1 MQLSTMFITHAG
13 PIATLH
19 LQRTERLNAF
29 GNQGTI
35 DLNTAADALD
45 QDETTRVI
53 IITGEGRA
61 FSTGID
67 LKQLAGGE
75 IDMSYHHRWE
85 SALRKF
91 ELMNKVVICAIN
103 GVAAGGGLILAL
115 MSDLRIASSAAS
127 FTTVFLKR
135 GLIAE
140 HGSSWLLPRLVGVG
154 RALDLL
160 WMSDR
165 IDAET
170 ALRFGLVESVVEPDA
185 LLSTACDYVRRLA
198 VTSSPAAIAE
208 TKRLLYR
215 HLGTGY
221 VEALREADASQWK
234 FVGAPDA
241 REGAAALLEKRQPKF
256 ARLGVGE

>member
-35 DLNTAADALD
+35 DLNTAADALG

-67 LKQLAGGE
+67 LKQLASGE

-85 SALRKF
+85 GALRKF

-103 GVAAGGGLILAL
+103 GYCLGGGLQLAL
-115 MSDLRIASSAAS
+115 ACDLRIAAAS
-127 FTTVFLKR
+127 VQVGLPAVKE
-135 GLIAE
+135 GLIP
-140 HGSSWLLPRLVGVG
+140 GMSVWRLPRYVGLG
-154 RALDLL
+154 RAKELILSGRFVPAQEAQAIGLLDHV
-160 WMSDR
+160 
-165 IDAET
+165 IADAELPAFVQAT
-170 ALRFGLVESVVEPDA
+170 AEQYLAVPWASV
-185 LLSTACDYVRRLA
+185 LLSKELTNAAFDLPFDETLPRYSAKQALAHQSADHLTAMQA
-198 VTSSPAAIAE
+198 
-208 TKRLLYR
+208 YR
-215 HLGTGY
+215 D
-221 VEALREADASQWK
+221 EQ
-234 FVGAPDA
+234 A
-241 REGAAALLEKRQPKF
+241 RKHRP
-256 ARLGVGE
+256 